1 MEPGTHRP
9 DASTAP
15 TSRSS
20 DAQSNAGSG
29 LDVGAGTLC
38 PTARSC
44 GAVAGR
50 GSGRRT
56 RMAAPDILH
65 CFCFLTQP
73 PSIIYGQNISVELG
87 YMREIQSRAWKKIKQ
102 QEIKASKR

>member
-9 DASTAP
+9 DVSTAP

-20 DAQSNAGSG
+20 DAQSKAGSG
-29 LDVGAGTLC
+29 LDVSAGTLC
-38 PTARSC
+38 PTAHPC
-44 GAVAGR
+44 GVVAGR
-50 GSGRRT
+50 GSDCRT
-56 RMAAPDILH
+56 RMAAPDIQR

-87 YMREIQSRAWKKIKQ
+87 YMREIQSRGWKKNEAAGDQ
-102 QEIKASKR
+102 SL